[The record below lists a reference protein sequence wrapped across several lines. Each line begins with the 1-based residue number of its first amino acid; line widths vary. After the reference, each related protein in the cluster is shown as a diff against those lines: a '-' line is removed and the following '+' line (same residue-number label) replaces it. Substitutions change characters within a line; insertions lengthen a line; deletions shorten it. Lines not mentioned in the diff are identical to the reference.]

1 MLLFV
6 AALKRLA
13 GFVPALYH
21 RSTSCDNF
29 GVLNL
34 LLRKHICTWLLACY
48 LLLRT
53 NCRKMGKTD

>member
-34 LLRKHICTWLLACY
+34 LLRKHICT
-48 LLLRT
+48 
-53 NCRKMGKTD
+53 